1 MSDSFKFY
9 RLMHDT
15 WMKLQDPMMRLQYFE
30 AVINYWLNGILPD
43 DPVMQAL
50 INGAVFSIDRSNE
63 ISSMRSENMIGNQ
76 NAVKNWEKV
85 SKQKQTETNRSE
97 QKKQSPSWSKEV
109 WSIEDKKIEENKK
122 IIQKTILCNWTLHDT
137 PSFEKFWSLYPNKK
151 DKKKARDKFGKLSL
165 EKKQQAIDWIS
176 RLMKSD
182 QWKKWFIPLPTTYL
196 NGERR
201 EDEVIDKSS
210 RINQIQEYQRQA
222 RLEEAREILYRDS
235 NPNVNIQ
242 SETFDR
248 RWEISSS

>member
-1 MSDSFKFY
+1 
-9 RLMHDT
+9 
-15 WMKLQDPMMRLQYFE
+15 MKLQDPSMRWQYFE
-30 AVINYWLNGILPD
+30 AVINYWLNGILPE

-50 INGAVFSIDRSNE
+50 INGAVFSIDKHNE
-63 ISSMRSENMIGNQ
+63 RATRISESMKWNS
-76 NAVKNWEKV
+76 NAVKTWEKV
-85 SKQKQTETNRSE
+85 SKQMKTDEDRWNRSLKE
-97 QKKQSPSWSKEV
+97 DKKYR
-109 WSIEDKKIEENKK
+109 SIEDKKLEENKK

-151 DKKKARDKFGKLSL
+151 DKKKARDKFSKLSL

-235 NPNVNIQ
+235 NSNVNVQ

-248 RWEISSS
+248 RWKISSS